1 MCGSRPLSPEA
12 RAAFGATLLD
22 TLLAA
27 LQPYPSAFLALPLLQ
42 QQWQQQQQEYGAKR
56 NPEGIPHTLRSEA
69 GMCRACVCAGG
80 GGGGMLGVRGLQ
92 PRHPRGPPTRG
103 RKPNML
109 SASLQPW

>member
-42 QQWQQQQQEYGAKR
+42 QQWQQQQQEYGAQR

-69 GMCRACVCAGG
+69 GMCRAG
-80 GGGGMLGVRGLQ
+80 RELQ
-92 PRHPRGPPTRG
+92 PRQPLGPPTRG